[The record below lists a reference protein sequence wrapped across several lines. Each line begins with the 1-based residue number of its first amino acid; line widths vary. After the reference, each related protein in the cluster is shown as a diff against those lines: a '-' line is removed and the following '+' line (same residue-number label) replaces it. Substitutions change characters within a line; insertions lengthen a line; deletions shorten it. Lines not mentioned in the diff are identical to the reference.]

1 MIVIMI
7 WKDIERERERE
18 SKIVV
23 IAVVHIQAKIQVRV
37 IDDRRRQ
44 TTFFSPSDHDE
55 KIADT

>member
-7 WKDIERERERE
+7 WKDIERE